1 MQAMKDYKA
10 ENLSYDPVHG
20 YIPFTSDEGLAPGE
34 VSERQVIDH
43 PWVQRMRFIHQLQ
56 TAWWIFP
63 SAEHTRFQ
71 HIVGV
76 MHMASR
82 AIEQL
87 YPSLKETCPDVPS
100 RGYVESLM
108 RMAGLLHDVG
118 HGPFGHFFD
127 EHFLKRFGETHETI
141 GAVIIVQHLGQLL
154 KGVRRNPNSRLEPG
168 ETIDPEQI
176 AWLIARPKP
185 SAKPAATPVDMPKWL
200 VFLRSLLSGLYTIDN
215 LDFVMRD
222 AYMTGYSPKPFD
234 LERLLHFTF
243 FSSKGLTIH
252 DKGMSSLIR
261 FVHARSE
268 LFRSVYYHRT
278 VKAMDLELAELFA
291 ESRDL
296 LFPGNP
302 RDRLEEYLDFTEMS
316 LLVDVRRWK
325 KQGATA
331 QQQELGQRWENLIQ
345 RKIRWRMVWQTDRV
359 YEGTRQ
365 ERHDLFA
372 SSQRLEAELRLSL
385 PSEHRDMALKVDVY
399 RTQLK
404 VQDRN
409 FLYDST
415 TGQIRPLTDNE
426 LFRHLPVAHSVCR
439 VYALDEKAG
448 PLVAAALEKI
458 IGPEPLDDATNM

>member
-1 MQAMKDYKA
+1 MKDYKA
-10 ENLSYDPVHG
+10 ENLSYDPIHG

-34 VSERQVIDH
+34 ASERQVIDH
-43 PWVQRMRFIHQLQ
+43 PWVQRMRLIHQLQ

-76 MHMASR
+76 MHLASR

-87 YPSLKETCPDVPS
+87 YPSLQETCPDVPS
-100 RGYVESLM
+100 RGYVESLL
-108 RMAGLLHDVG
+108 RMAGLLHDIG

-141 GAVIIVQHLGQLL
+141 GAVIIVEHLADLL
-154 KGVRRNPNSRLEPG
+154 KRVRRNPNSKLESH
-168 ETIDPEQI
+168 EVLDPQQI
-176 AWLIARPKP
+176 AWLIARPKVVAGADGNQP
-185 SAKPAATPVDMPKWL
+185 SQEMPRWL

-215 LDFVMRD
+215 LDFVLRD
-222 AYMTGYSPKPFD
+222 AYMTGYSPKSFD

-243 FSSKGLTIH
+243 FSEKGLTIH

-302 RDRLEEYLDFTEMS
+302 RDHLEEYLEFSEMS

-325 KQGATA
+325 KQGKTEVHK
-331 QQQELGQRWENLIQ
+331 QLGQRWEDLIQ

-359 YEGTRQ
+359 YGGSRQ

-372 SSQRLEAELRLSL
+372 SSARLEAELRQTL
-385 PSEHRDMALKVDVY
+385 PLEHRDMPLKVDVY

-404 VQDRN
+404 VKDRN
-409 FLYDST
+409 YLYDSAS
-415 TGQIRPLTDNE
+415 GQVRPLTDNE
-426 LFRHLPVAHSVCR
+426 LYRHLPVSHSLCR

-448 PLVAAALEKI
+448 PLIARALDKI